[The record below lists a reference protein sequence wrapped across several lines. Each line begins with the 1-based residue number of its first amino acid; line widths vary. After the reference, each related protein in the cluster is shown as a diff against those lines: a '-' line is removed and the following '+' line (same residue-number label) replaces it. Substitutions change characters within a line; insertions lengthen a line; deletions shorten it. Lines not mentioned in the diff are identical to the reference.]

1 MLQFGERVGRGG
13 GLIGP
18 KLFWPEAYL
27 SCASSKL
34 CKFILIV
41 IMINLTD
48 RLLVGEIQVHVI
60 GEVPVVLWT

>member
-1 MLQFGERVGRGG
+1 MLQFGERVGHGG
-13 GLIGP
+13 GLIGTKLVWP
-18 KLFWPEAYL
+18 KAHPA
-27 SCASSKL
+27 CAFSKL

-41 IMINLTD
+41 IIINLTD